1 MANLQVVT
9 VETKDGS
16 FYKFP
21 DVDMPDFKL
30 MFGAR
35 GNTETLTLVNASN
48 ALLMLPI
55 RIIKE
60 VRATDASSFG
70 EEVLWTSSSV

>member
-1 MANLQVVT
+1 MANLQVVI

-16 FYKFP
+16 VYKFP
-21 DVDMPDFKL
+21 DVDMPDFRL
-30 MFGAR
+30 MFGAKA
-35 GNTETLTLVNASN
+35 NTETLTLINASN

-55 RIIKE
+55 RIVKE
-60 VRATDASSFG
+60 VRATDVSSCG